1 MIAQSYERIHRSN
14 LVGMGVLPLQF
25 KDGESADTLGL
36 TGKET
41 FDIDM
46 QSGNFKVGQEVHVKA
61 SSGKTFSVIC
71 RLDTDPEIAYFQN
84 GGILNYVL
92 RKIKNA

>member
-1 MIAQSYERIHRSN
+1 
-14 LVGMGVLPLQF
+14 MGVLPLQF
-25 KDGESADTLGL
+25 KDGENADTLGL

-46 QSGNFKVGQEVHVKA
+46 QAGNFKVGQEVHVKA

-92 RKIKNA
+92 RKIKNAWGESTFII

>member
-1 MIAQSYERIHRSN
+1 
-14 LVGMGVLPLQF
+14 MGVLPLQF
-25 KDGESADTLGL
+25 KDGENADTLGL